1 MNETGKSPAI
11 KQFTFYAVKGGGV
24 FVFGVFSASIYF

>member
-11 KQFTFYAVKGGGV
+11 KQLTFYAVKGGGV